1 MSVYELSDSQ
11 YMKMYDNKQLNC
23 REGDVHMSNTNSNKV
38 IHVGMKDSGKKFVI
52 RESNVDA
59 EKFKLFITDLGNA
72 MENKTKDVSLL
83 DLDNVFLYLNF
94 ESVAYVT
101 VTHEAK

>member
-1 MSVYELSDSQ
+1 
-11 YMKMYDNKQLNC
+11 
-23 REGDVHMSNTNSNKV
+23 MSNTNSNKV
-38 IHVGMKDSGKKFVI
+38 IRVEMKDSGEKFVI

-59 EKFKLFITDLGNA
+59 ERFKLFIADLSKA
-72 MENKTKDVSLL
+72 MSNKVKGINIL
-83 DLDNVFLYLNF
+83 DLDNDFLYLNF